1 MNPYV
6 KGRWNR
12 PQEVQT
18 VNVIVIQVLQ
28 LILIP
33 KVKLK
38 TSLLVTNLRVAK
50 SHAQT
55 YLFDTSDKVVETGTY
70 LFLLHY

>member
-38 TSLLVTNLRVAK
+38 TSLLVTNSRGLTLKPIYLSLVIK
-50 SHAQT
+50 S
-55 YLFDTSDKVVETGTY
+55 
-70 LFLLHY
+70 